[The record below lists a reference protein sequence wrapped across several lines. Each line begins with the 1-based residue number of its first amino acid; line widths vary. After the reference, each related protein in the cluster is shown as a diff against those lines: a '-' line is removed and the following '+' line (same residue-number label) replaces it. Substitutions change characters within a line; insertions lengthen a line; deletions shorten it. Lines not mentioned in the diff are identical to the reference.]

1 MNKTLFFIHIT
12 IIGMD
17 KFYTIPSYSEKCIK
31 KIEEIYG
38 SYSRWR
44 MVVEPSAGNGSFFN
58 QIPTENKLGM
68 DLEPECENILK
79 QNFFDY
85 VPKYTPDNLPI
96 LVIGNPPFGRVSS
109 SAIKF
114 FNHAAAW
121 ADVIAFI
128 VPRTFRKISV
138 QNKLNTLFHLIYD
151 EEIPISPCHF
161 TPKMMAKC
169 CFQVWEKRIQLRPLI
184 LLPTYHEHWEFLS
197 YGPLDDRNQPTQPKG
212 ADFAIRAYGGK
223 IGEIRSED
231 LHLLRPK
238 SWHWIK
244 VNETKINKYTLI
256 KHFRNLDYSKSLNT
270 ARQNSMG
277 RAELVNLY
285 TIFLDSMGK

>member
-1 MNKTLFFIHIT
+1 
-12 IIGMD
+12 MD
-17 KFYTIPSYSEKCIK
+17 KFYTIPSYSKKCIGK
-31 KIEEIYG
+31 VEEIYG
-38 SYSRWR
+38 DYSQWR
-44 MVVEPSAGNGSFFN
+44 LVVEPSAGNGSFLQ
-58 QIPTENKLGM
+58 QIPSQRKVGM
-68 DLEPECENILK
+68 DIEPEGENIMK
-79 QNFFDY
+79 QSFFDY
-85 VPKYTPDNLPI
+85 VPKYQSETRI
-96 LVIGNPPFGRVSS
+96 LVIGNPPFGRVCSM
-109 SAIKF
+109 AIKF

-128 VPRTFRKISV
+128 VPRTFRKISI
-138 QNKLNTLFHLIYD
+138 QNKLNTLFHLKYD
-151 EEIPISPCHF
+151 EEIPTSPCHF

-197 YGPLDDRNQPTQPKG
+197 YGPLDDKKQPTPPTG

-223 IGEIRSED
+223 IGEICDEN
-231 LHLLRPK
+231 LHVLRPK

-244 VNETKINKYTLI
+244 VNHTKINKYTLI
-256 KHFRNLDYSKSLNT
+256 DYLKSLDYSKSINT

-285 TIFLDSMGK
+285 TIFLDTMRK